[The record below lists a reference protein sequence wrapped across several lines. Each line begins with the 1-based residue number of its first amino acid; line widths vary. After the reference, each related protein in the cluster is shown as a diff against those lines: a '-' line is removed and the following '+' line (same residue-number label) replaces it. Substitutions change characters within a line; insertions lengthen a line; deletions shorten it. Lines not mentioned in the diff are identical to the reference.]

1 MPIATAQQLV
11 RLMVG
16 FPLFSFFEIRF
27 DVLLAQVAASNQSK
41 SSRTTVQPAT
51 ETDGQVQGFFLFKK
65 YILYKTMTLSCL
77 ALRSSEKNVSSLD
90 KGSCF
95 SWVFV
100 WFVNQ
105 IF

>member
-11 RLMVG
+11 RLMVS

-51 ETDGQVQGFFLFKK
+51 ETDGQVQGFFF
-65 YILYKTMTLSCL
+65 I
-77 ALRSSEKNVSSLD
+77 
-90 KGSCF
+90 
-95 SWVFV
+95 
-100 WFVNQ
+100 
-105 IF
+105 